1 MSEAPHKRFEGHV
14 AWVTGAAGGIGRA
27 TALRFAAEGASVAC
41 FDVNDKGLA
50 ETVSQIEA
58 AKGVAV
64 AFNCDVSNPESVKS
78 TTAAARERFG
88 KLNHLANVAGI
99 LRSDPTLELSFE
111 NWAKVIGINLTGT
124 FLMCQAA
131 LPFLLET
138 KGSIVNTSS
147 TAALGSHPWMAA
159 YAASKG
165 GVLSL
170 TKSLSIEFI
179 KRGVRVNAI
188 IPGAIATNMHS
199 QFRLPEGGDFELL
212 KGAIPHIPYG
222 TPECVAG
229 TIAFLCSKDAAFIH
243 GAELLVDGGAMS

>member
-1 MSEAPHKRFEGHV
+1 MA
-14 AWVTGAAGGIGRA
+14 
-27 TALRFAAEGASVAC
+27 
-41 FDVNDKGLA
+41 
-50 ETVSQIEA
+50 VSA
-58 AKGVAV
+58 DGSRVFVAV
-64 AFNCDVSNPESVKS
+64 FESGNGS
-78 TTAAARERFG
+78 T
-88 KLNHLANVAGI
+88 I
-99 LRSDPTLELSFE
+99 LCGGLE
-111 NWAKVIGINLTGT
+111 
-124 FLMCQAA
+124 
-131 LPFLLET
+131 
-138 KGSIVNTSS
+138 
-147 TAALGSHPWMAA
+147 
-159 YAASKG
+159 G